1 MRNTKGILVEL
12 LGSPDLRRV
21 LAMVS
26 TPTWVN
32 KQELLS
38 KVLEE
43 QEEELVID
51 LMHVIALLFLR
62 LACLGYFKHILNLK
76 LKDLI
81 NSNTQV

>member
-1 MRNTKGILVEL
+1 M
-12 LGSPDLRRV
+12 
-21 LAMVS
+21 
-26 TPTWVN
+26 N

-62 LACLGYFKHILNLK
+62 LTCLDYFEHVLNLK
-76 LKDLI
+76 LQGLI

>member
-1 MRNTKGILVEL
+1 
-12 LGSPDLRRV
+12 
-21 LAMVS
+21 MVS

-62 LACLGYFKHILNLK
+62 LKCLGYFKHILNLK